1 MLPIDI
7 LFVLVLA
14 VLVRGKSINDDLARG
29 LQSNDAAV
37 IKLVSN
43 SDSKLLSKQPEDC
56 AAAYLHAKATRQP
69 VRTGIYEIW
78 PRQGNWR
85 PLWRFESFF
94 VE

>member
-1 MLPIDI
+1 MLTLDI

-14 VLVRGKSINDDLARG
+14 VLVRGKGINDDLARG

-37 IKLVSN
+37 IKLLGS

-56 AAAYLHAKATRQP
+56 AAVYLHAKATKQL

-78 PRQGNWR
+78 PRQGKC
-85 PLWRFESFF
+85 
-94 VE
+94 